1 MNVSKYGVLVAIAVT
16 LVAIGWADSNYVYR
30 VGTTVLIFTLLG
42 ASANLLTGTA
52 GLMSLGHAGL
62 YGIGAYT
69 SALLSTSLGL
79 PVVVS
84 VLLAGIVSAVF
95 GVLITLPALRLN
107 SVYFAV
113 ATLGVGQIIY
123 VALLNWISVTNGPMG
138 ISDVP
143 PLLSSATSWMFW
155 ITLAVVAVG
164 LWIIHRVVHSL
175 HGNLLRALRE
185 DDQCV
190 QAVGLSPLLLKSQAL
205 MVSFFMAGIAGALWA
220 HSTGYIAPESF
231 QFDQSILI
239 LAIIVV
245 GGLGSLP
252 GAVLGAVLLTGL
264 PEILR
269 PLGDYRMFTVGL
281 VMFLTIVLR
290 PSGLWPEV
298 VALRWLQSR
307 PSRPE
312 VKR

>member
-1 MNVSKYGVLVAIAVT
+1 MNAFKYGIWLIIGLALIGVAA
-16 LVAIGWADSNYVYR
+16 ADSNYAYR
-30 VGTTVLIFTLLG
+30 VGTTILIFALLG
-42 ASANLLTGTA
+42 ASANLLTGTT
-52 GLMSLGHAGL
+52 GLMSLGHAGI

-69 SALLSTSLGL
+69 SALLSTSAGL
-79 PVVVS
+79 P
-84 VLLAGIVSAVF
+84 LWATIPLAGIVAAIF
-95 GVLITLPALRLN
+95 GVLITLPALRLT

-138 ISDVP
+138 ISDIP
-143 PLLSSATSWMFW
+143 PLFSVSTSVTFW
-155 ITLAVVAVG
+155 VTLAIVAAG
-164 LWIIHRVVHSL
+164 LWFIHRVVHSL
-175 HGNLLRALRE
+175 YGNVLRALRE

-190 QAVGLSPLLLKSQAL
+190 QAVGLSPLVLKSQAL
-205 MVSFFMAGIAGALWA
+205 MISFFMAGLAGALWA

-264 PEILR
+264 PEVLR

-298 VALRWLQSR
+298 LALRWLQRR
-307 PSRPE
+307 PARSE
-312 VKR
+312 VK

>member
-1 MNVSKYGVLVAIAVT
+1 MNAFKYGVWIAIGAVLLAIAV
-16 LVAIGWADSNYVYR
+16 ANSSYIYQ
-30 VGTTVLIFTLLG
+30 VGTTILIFALLG
-42 ASANLLTGTA
+42 ASANLSTGTS
-52 GLMSLGHAGL
+52 GLMSLGHAGI
-62 YGIGAYT
+62 YGIGAYA
-69 SALLSTSLGL
+69 SALLSTSAGL
-79 PVVVS
+79 PIGIS
-84 VLLAGIVSAVF
+84 IPLAGLIAAILGAV
-95 GVLITLPALRLN
+95 ITLPALRLT

-123 VALLNWISVTNGPMG
+123 VALLNWIAVTNGPMG
-138 ISDVP
+138 ISDIP
-143 PLLSSATSWMFW
+143 PLFSASTSATFW
-155 ITLAVVAVG
+155 AALGIVAIGIWV
-164 LWIIHRVVHSL
+164 LHRIVHSL
-175 HGNLLRALRE
+175 YGNVLRALRE

-190 QAVGLSPLLLKSQAL
+190 QAVGLSPLVMKSHAL
-205 MVSFFMAGIAGALWA
+205 MISFFMAGIAGALWA

-252 GAVLGAVLLTGL
+252 GAVLGAVLLIGL
-264 PEILR
+264 PEVLR

-298 VALRWLQSR
+298 MALRWLQRR
-307 PSRPE
+307 PARPE
-312 VKR
+312 VKQ

>member
-1 MNVSKYGVLVAIAVT
+1 MNAFNYRIWFIIGLVLIGVAAV
-16 LVAIGWADSNYVYR
+16 DSNYVYR
-30 VGTTVLIFTLLG
+30 VGTTILIFTLLG
-42 ASANLLTGTA
+42 TSANLLTGTT
-52 GLMSLGHAGL
+52 GLMSLGHAGI

-69 SALLSTSLGL
+69 SALLSTSVGL
-79 PVVVS
+79 PIWATIP
-84 VLLAGIVSAVF
+84 LAGVVAAIL
-95 GVLITLPALRLN
+95 GVLITLPALRLT

-138 ISDVP
+138 ISDIP
-143 PLLSSATSWMFW
+143 PLFSVSTSVTFWVTSA
-155 ITLAVVAVG
+155 IVAVG
-164 LWIIHRVVHSL
+164 VWLIHRVVHSL
-175 HGNLLRALRE
+175 YGNVLRALRE

-190 QAVGLSPLLLKSQAL
+190 QAVGLSPLLLKSQSL
-205 MVSFFMAGIAGALWA
+205 MISFFMAGVAGALWA

-264 PEILR
+264 PEVLR

-298 VALRWLQSR
+298 LALRWLQRR
-307 PSRPE
+307 PARPE
-312 VKR
+312 VR

>member
-1 MNVSKYGVLVAIAVT
+1 MNAFKYGIWFIIGLALIGVAA
-16 LVAIGWADSNYVYR
+16 ADSNYAYR
-30 VGTTVLIFTLLG
+30 VATTILIFALLG
-42 ASANLLTGTA
+42 ASANLLTGTT
-52 GLMSLGHAGL
+52 GLMSLGHAGI

-69 SALLSTSLGL
+69 SALLSTSAGL
-79 PVVVS
+79 PIWATIP
-84 VLLAGIVSAVF
+84 LAGIVAAIF
-95 GVLITLPALRLN
+95 GVLITLPALRLT

-123 VALLNWISVTNGPMG
+123 VALLNWVSVTNGPMG
-138 ISDVP
+138 ISDIP
-143 PLLSSATSWMFW
+143 PLFSVSTTVTFWM
-155 ITLAVVAVG
+155 TLVIAAAGV
-164 LWIIHRVVHSL
+164 WFIHRVVHSL
-175 HGNLLRALRE
+175 YGNVLRALRE

-190 QAVGLSPLLLKSQAL
+190 QAVGLSPLVLKSQAL
-205 MVSFFMAGIAGALWA
+205 MISFFMAGIAGALWA

-264 PEILR
+264 PEVLR

-298 VALRWLQSR
+298 LALRWLQRR
-307 PSRPE
+307 PTRPE
-312 VKR
+312 MK

>member
-1 MNVSKYGVLVAIAVT
+1 MNVSKYVPWAIIIIA
-16 LVAIGWADSNYVYR
+16 LLGLAFASSNYGYQ
-30 VGTTVLIFTLLG
+30 VGTTILIFALLG
-42 ASANLLTGTA
+42 ASANLLTGTT
-52 GLMSLGHAGL
+52 GLMSLGHAGI

-69 SALLSTSLGL
+69 SALLSTAMGV
-79 PVVVS
+79 PVIGS
-84 VLLAGIVSAVF
+84 MLLAGIIAAGF
-95 GVLITLPALRLN
+95 GVVITLPALRLT

-123 VALLNWISVTNGPMG
+123 VGLLNWESVTHGPMG
-138 ISDVP
+138 ITDIP
-143 PLLSSATSWMFW
+143 PLFSANTSTAFW
-155 ITLAVVAVG
+155 ITLGIVAVG
-164 LWIIHRVVHSL
+164 IWVLHRVVHSL
-175 HGNLLRALRE
+175 YGNLLRALRE

-190 QAVGLSPLLLKSQAL
+190 QAVGLSPMTLKLQAL
-205 MVSFFMAGIAGALWA
+205 AVSFFMVGIAGALWA
-220 HSTGYIAPESF
+220 HSTAFIAPESF

-252 GAVLGAVLLTGL
+252 GAVLGAVLLIGL
-264 PEILR
+264 PEVLR

-281 VMFLTIVLR
+281 VMFLTIILR

-298 VALRWLQSR
+298 QALRWLQKR

-312 VKR
+312 VK